1 MFARSLQQ
9 YPAQPEI
16 AQREAALRERL
27 AREAAAAAAAL
38 PARIS
43 DPDDVKTPMVSIL
56 MPTHNRP
63 DYAELALQSAL
74 AQTWRNIEIVISDNS
89 DNDDTERRFA
99 PYIAQHPCIRYL
111 RVPSCTALE
120 NFLNCYDHAR
130 GEYINFLMDDDLF
143 HPHKI
148 AAMMHVMLT
157 QPGVGLVT
165 SCRQLIDGNGN
176 AIKDVPA
183 HLGRAFETDT
193 RIQGRALGMH
203 LCTVGNIVGEPTT
216 VLYRKSD
223 AGPQFGMYMGNQYSV
238 SSDLATWLTVL
249 SKKDGVYLKDAYS
262 SFRIHGGQDQRATRT
277 QIAGQ
282 FEGLQILSDV
292 WDQRYF
298 FESAPGLRGLLGT
311 RLAEVTS
318 ILPRLPA
325 AQLRDAVDTERAVSL
340 IRRAAALMLQP
351 E

>member
-1 MFARSLQQ
+1 MTTPDST
-9 YPAQPEI
+9 
-16 AQREAALRERL
+16 
-27 AREAAAAAAAL
+27 L
-38 PARIS
+38 PL
-43 DPDDVKTPMVSIL
+43 VSIL
-56 MPTHNRP
+56 LPTHNRP
-63 DYAELALQSAL
+63 DYAELALKSAL
-74 AQTWRNIEIVISDNS
+74 AQTYPNFEVVVSDNS
-89 DNDDTERRFA
+89 DDERTAERFA
-99 PYIAQHPCIRYL
+99 PYVARYPQLRYL
-111 RVPSCTALE
+111 RIASCPALE
-120 NFLNCYDHAR
+120 NFQHCYSQAR
-130 GEYINFLMDDDLF
+130 GDYVNFLMDDDLF
-143 HPHKI
+143 HPNKLAI
-148 AAMMHVMLT
+148 MMHVMMT

-165 SCRQLIDGNGN
+165 SCRQIIDGNGN
-176 AIKDVPA
+176 AITDVPA

-203 LCTVGNIVGEPTT
+203 LCTAGNIVGEPTT
-216 VLYRKSD
+216 ALYRKSD
-223 AGPQFGMYMGNQYSV
+223 AGPQFGMYMGNQYIV

-249 SKKDGVYLKDAYS
+249 SKKDAVYLKDAYS

-298 FESAPGLRGLLGT
+298 FESAPGLRGLLGN
-311 RLAEVTS
+311 RLAEVAA

-340 IRRAAALMLQP
+340 IRRGAALMLQP

>member
-1 MFARSLQQ
+1 MTTSDS
-9 YPAQPEI
+9 
-16 AQREAALRERL
+16 
-27 AREAAAAAAAL
+27 AL
-38 PARIS
+38 PL
-43 DPDDVKTPMVSIL
+43 VSIL
-56 MPTHNRP
+56 LPTHNRP
-63 DYAELALQSAL
+63 DYAELALKSAL
-74 AQTWRNIEIVISDNS
+74 AQTYPNFEVVVSDNS
-89 DNDDTERRFA
+89 DDERTAERFA
-99 PYIAQHPCIRYL
+99 PYAARYPQLRYL
-111 RVPSCTALE
+111 RIPSCPALD
-120 NFLNCYDHAR
+120 NFQHCYSQAR
-130 GEYINFLMDDDLF
+130 GDYVNFLMDDDLF
-143 HPHKI
+143 HPNKL

-165 SCRQLIDGNGN
+165 SCRQIIDGNGN
-176 AIKDVPA
+176 AINDVPA

-193 RIQGRALGMH
+193 RIVGRALGMH

-216 VLYRKSD
+216 ALYRKSD
-223 AGPQFGMYMGNQYSV
+223 AGPQFGMYMGNQYIV

-298 FESAPGLRGLLGT
+298 FESAPGLRGLLGN
-311 RLAEVTS
+311 RLAEVAS

-340 IRRAAALMLQP
+340 IRRATALMLQP
-351 E
+351 D

>member
-1 MFARSLQQ
+1 MTHSASDST
-9 YPAQPEI
+9 
-16 AQREAALRERL
+16 
-27 AREAAAAAAAL
+27 L
-38 PARIS
+38 PL
-43 DPDDVKTPMVSIL
+43 VSIL
-56 MPTHNRP
+56 LPTHNRP
-63 DYAELALQSAL
+63 DYAELALRSAL
-74 AQTWRNIEIVISDNS
+74 AQTYPNVEVIVSDNS
-89 DNDDTERRFA
+89 DDERTAERFA
-99 PYIAQHPCIRYL
+99 PYVARYPQLRYL
-111 RVPSCTALE
+111 RIGSCPPME
-120 NFLNCYDHAR
+120 NFQNCYSQAR
-130 GEYINFLMDDDLF
+130 GDYVNFLMDDDLF
-143 HPHKI
+143 HPQKI